1 MRAKILVLDANE
13 ALGRNSNPVGLRAAL
28 WGPSGHNGVRN
39 NVVNGVC
46 VQRSTGKISEGTIRD
61 ALSRILDS
69 SIFAKSRR
77 LSRFL
82 RFTVETTLA
91 HREEMLKEYLIG
103 TEVYERRPSYQPTED
118 SIVRSE
124 AHRLRS
130 KLQKYY
136 ESIGKDDPLLI
147 CYRPGSYIP
156 VFQPRHNQNGN
167 GIVKD
172 VAPGEPSFEAQGIRV
187 AVLPF
192 VDASSGNLSSACAPI
207 ITDELI
213 HELVRTDGLRVIA
226 ASSVNA
232 QPRDISA
239 IAQKLDV
246 QIVFDGNVRQNQNQL
261 LVMSRII
268 NAEGFQIWSERFEAE
283 ADPHRLFK
291 LSEKIVSALLSR
303 IRPRTVLDPET
314 GRFRPGSNFRSLSF
328 DLVEGSIAP

>member
-1 MRAKILVLDANE
+1 MLMLDASE
-13 ALGRNSNPVGLRAAL
+13 ALGRNSDPVGLRAAL
-28 WGPSGHNGVRN
+28 KVPSGHTAVRN
-39 NVVNGVC
+39 DVVNGVC
-46 VQRSTGKISEGTIRD
+46 VQRGKGEISEERIRE
-61 ALSRILDS
+61 ALSRILES
-69 SIFAKSRR
+69 SIFAQSRR

-103 TEVYERRPSYQPTED
+103 TEVYERKPSYQPTED

-124 AHRLRS
+124 ACRLRS

-136 ESIGKDDPLLI
+136 ESIGKDDPVFI
-147 CYRPGSYIP
+147 YYRPGAYIP
-156 VFQPRHNQNGN
+156 VFQLRHNQNGN

-172 VAPGEPSFEAQGIRV
+172 VARGEPSFEGQRIRV

-226 ASSVNA
+226 ASSVIA
-232 QPRDISA
+232 QPRDIPA

-246 QIVFDGNVRQNQNQL
+246 QVVFDGTVRQNQNQL

-283 ADPHRLFK
+283 ADPHELFK
-291 LSEKIVSALLSR
+291 LSEKIVSALVSC
-303 IRPRTVLDPET
+303 IRPRTVVDPET
-314 GRFRPGSNFRSLSF
+314 GRFSSGGDFRSLSF
-328 DLVEGSIAP
+328 DLAEESIAP